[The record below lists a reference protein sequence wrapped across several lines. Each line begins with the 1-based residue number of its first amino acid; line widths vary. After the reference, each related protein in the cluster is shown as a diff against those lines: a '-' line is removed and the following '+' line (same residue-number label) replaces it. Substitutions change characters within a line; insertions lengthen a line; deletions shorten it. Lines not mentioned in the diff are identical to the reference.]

1 MSRVLEKDGLN
12 EESLVTVDVDAI
24 IQNNADYASERR
36 RIEKVKDDVKR
47 KKMLQNLYF
56 QFRKQA
62 DVISDNVLD
71 AALLKDLDIAWETTG
86 AKVAW
91 TIKEINRIKR
101 HGYVIKII
109 YPLVPT
115 SLLIHRSL
123 QREKQTGQTPALPG
137 QIRQMSALAMEN
149 ILQVID
155 HVDSIYIYD
164 NSGNI
169 KDQRVVVEVNNEWA
183 YTREDAT
190 PGPGRKRNVTCDCS
204 FLEDVPL
211 AFAKVVRNI
220 LGEICNQCPT
230 DQ

>member
-1 MSRVLEKDGLN
+1 
-12 EESLVTVDVDAI
+12 
-24 IQNNADYASERR
+24 
-36 RIEKVKDDVKR
+36 
-47 KKMLQNLYF
+47 
-56 QFRKQA
+56 
-62 DVISDNVLD
+62 
-71 AALLKDLDIAWETTG
+71 
-86 AKVAW
+86 
-91 TIKEINRIKR
+91 
-101 HGYVIKII
+101 
-109 YPLVPT
+109 
-115 SLLIHRSL
+115 
-123 QREKQTGQTPALPG
+123 
-137 QIRQMSALAMEN
+137 MEN